1 VVAAEA
7 KSKESVD
14 QMAGLLNRGTT
25 FFRHEG
31 KIEEANSAHVNIS
44 DDGVLKWIE
53 KETVTDTGETPQG
66 EIKLKQC
73 VRIKSGPRKK
83 GDDMGKD
90 VNLFLVIEFA
100 SEKDEKAVD
109 YLELQAG
116 TPEMR
121 DKWVTALRYCV
132 RNMKELGTV
141 SRPKRDLARGNILAA
156 MLTDELTELKEK
168 MKKMKN
174 QLAAAGKPSTKA
186 EPLPAPSTPGGSV
199 VTPAPFATIGSD
211 EKDKEEIKKL
221 RAQVELLKKQ
231 NAKLTAQA
239 KKRKTT
245 KKIFTTTTSINF
257 IIRRKEKNIDFRRK
271 KSTIKR
277 TK

>member
-1 VVAAEA
+1 MKEKKKIVVAAEA

-132 RNMKELGTV
+132 RNVKELGTV

-199 VTPAPFATIGSD
+199 VTPAPSATIVSD

-239 KKRKTT
+239 KK
-245 KKIFTTTTSINF
+245 
-257 IIRRKEKNIDFRRK
+257 KNNEENLHNNNK
-271 KSTIKR
+271 H
-277 TK
+277 